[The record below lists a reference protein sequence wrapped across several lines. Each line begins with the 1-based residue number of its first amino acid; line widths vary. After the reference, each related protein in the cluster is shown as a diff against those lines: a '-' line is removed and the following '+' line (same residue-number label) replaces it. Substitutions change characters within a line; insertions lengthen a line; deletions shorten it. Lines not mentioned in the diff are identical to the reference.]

1 MTTVTSTPATRTVQC
16 PASRWKRRRREMLV
30 AVGLLLLLRVDEGH
44 GLPRAWSSSS
54 RVDET
59 TRGDD
64 VITDTESGR
73 VRGIRH
79 RGPHLRRHVDAYL
92 GIPFAKPPLNS
103 LRFRHPQPIEKWRN
117 IYNATRLP
125 NSCYQLH
132 DTVFGTDFHVNNLRT
147 YITSLYKQIKKKLSS
162 ILLMYRVF
170 TINISH
176 APQVSIYIIN
186 PTLVPFLDLLTLTW
200 CGRRHVFRPFMSLC
214 VRLSVRPERC

>member
-1 MTTVTSTPATRTVQC
+1 MFYCMFYFTCDRFFSAMAAVTWTAQC
-16 PASRWKRRRREMLV
+16 PVSREKRRRRGMLV
-30 AVGLLLLLRVDEGH
+30 TVGLLLLLRVDESH
-44 GLPRAWSSSS
+44 GAPRAWSSSG
-54 RVDET
+54 RDEES

-79 RGPHLRRHVDAYL
+79 HAPYLRRPVDAYL

-132 DTVFGTDFHVNNLRT
+132 DTVFGTDFHVNKSSTLHTHVLTICTNVL
-147 YITSLYKQIKKKLSS
+147 KQTAF
-162 ILLMYRVF
+162 LLK
-170 TINISH
+170 
-176 APQVSIYIIN
+176 
-186 PTLVPFLDLLTLTW
+186 
-200 CGRRHVFRPFMSLC
+200 
-214 VRLSVRPERC
+214 E